1 MLENFNMHSCTW
13 CAGCDL
19 EKPLLRHY
27 PLVTGDSS
35 TIISIQD
42 SETYDATLNYMI
54 TSTLS
59 YSSVM
64 LSVNGTLLVSN
75 GRKFNLSQTTIG
87 SSTLLKEINFQYNV
101 SDEGFYIYQPYILY
115 YYIEDELRYYYGYRC
130 YDHSDY
136 ALDLNQLYISFTTL
150 PFVLK
155 TYSKHYL

>member
-101 SDEGFYIYQPYILY
+101 SDEGFYIYQPYIIIV
-115 YYIEDELRYYYGYRC
+115 YIEDVLHYRYHYCNR

-136 ALDLNQLYISFTTL
+136 VWDLNLLYLSFTTL
-150 PFVLK
+150 PIILK
-155 TYSKHYL
+155 TYSKL